1 MNRRSKWFLNIV
13 LVFLPMAVLIG
24 IAMKSYWPTQYKVF
38 RYNLPSITDFQ
49 IFENRVLPPSTLAVP
64 FSYWPEVDRS
74 LFATRLEQ
82 EGLKDRVSGSGTV
95 AFLVLRDGRI
105 LYEMYRD
112 GFGPGDPVMVFSITK
127 SMLSL
132 LVSLAIE
139 DGLIES
145 IDQPVSD
152 FLPRFEQGGLARIR
166 LVHLLQMTSG
176 LPYVERSVNNPF
188 GLHAHLSYTDDIAGL
203 LEQVEAGA
211 APGENFSYKSVD
223 YALLGLVLDRALG
236 EETITDYFYR
246 KLWHPVGAVS
256 TGFWSVDSAEHG
268 MEKTWCCLSMSA
280 RDLARFGQLMLNRG
294 RWNGQQLVPA
304 DWLSRIDSAAG
315 TAEPKTNYRYGWWR
329 MPGDSFALRAEGTM
343 GQYLYINPERRTV
356 IVRLGHGLGTM
367 NAEHWR
373 QLLTAVSKLAN

>member
-1 MNRRSKWFLNIV
+1 MNRKSKWFLNIV

-38 RYNLPSITDFQ
+38 RYNLPSITDFR
-49 IFENRVLPPSTLAVP
+49 IFDNRVLPPSTLAVP
-64 FSYWPEVDRS
+64 FSYSPEADRS
-74 LFATRLEQ
+74 LFSTRLEQ
-82 EGLKDRVSGSGTV
+82 AGLKDKASGSGTV

-112 GFGPGDPVMVFSITK
+112 GYGPGDPVMVFSITK
-127 SMLSL
+127 SILSL
-132 LVSLAIE
+132 LTGLAIE
-139 DGLIES
+139 DGLVES
-145 IDQPVSD
+145 LDQPVSD
-152 FLPRFEQGGLARIR
+152 FLPQFEQGGLARIR
-166 LVHLLQMTSG
+166 LDHLLQMTSG
-176 LPYVERSVNNPF
+176 LPYVERSINNPF
-188 GLHAHLSYTDDIAGL
+188 GLHAHLSYTGDIAGL
-203 LEQVEAGA
+203 LEQVEAGT

-236 EETITDYFYR
+236 DETISDYFYR
-246 KLWHPVGAVS
+246 KLWHPVGTVS
-256 TGFWSVDSAEHG
+256 TGFWSVDSAAHG

-294 RWNGQQLVPA
+294 RWNGRQLVPA

-315 TAEPKTNYRYGWWR
+315 AAVPKTNYRYGWWH
-329 MPGDSFALRAEGTM
+329 MPADSFALRAEGTM
-343 GQYLYINPERRTV
+343 GQYLYINPESRTV

-367 NAEHWR
+367 NAEQWR